1 MRDKLLMLSLGL
13 SVFGLIALYI
23 TAQGYQPPSY
33 TIAELSEDFYGKQVS
48 VEGAVGGIKTS
59 REGHIFF
66 TLADQTGSIQV
77 VAFKTSGLSAPA
89 RGSIVKVQGE
99 YTKYNEN
106 PEIIAKKIETV
117 SKA

>member
-13 SVFGLIALYI
+13 SVFCLLALYI

-48 VEGAVGGIKTS
+48 VEGAVTS
-59 REGHIFF
+59 VSTSKEGHVFF
-66 TLADQTGSIQV
+66 TLTDQGSIQV
-77 VAFKTSGLSAPA
+77 VAFKSSGLSAPQK
-89 RGSIVKVQGE
+89 GSTVKVQGE
-99 YTKYNEN
+99 YAKYNEN
-106 PEIIAKKIETV
+106 PEIIAKKIEVV